1 LVPTSR
7 TYHRVVTRKRLVW
20 IVPALGLIGAQAGH
34 LLTYELIFGT
44 AAPQVQS
51 AGSHSYFP
59 TLAKTGVGVAALVFL
74 AALLVVGA
82 GRVIAGRRIEA
93 DRAPSLVRLLAG
105 LFTIQLVCFVSQE
118 TIEAMAGGGYLSSVP
133 ALVLWGTVGQL
144 PVAAVAALALR
155 WLGARWR
162 PALTAISNAVATAS
176 VRPAFAAALV
186 PVPTT
191 VDSALSR
198 EDIQLAFNRRG
209 PPSSKR
215 SALN

>member
-1 LVPTSR
+1 MS
-7 TYHRVVTRKRLVW
+7 RKRLVW

-44 AAPQVQS
+44 AAPQIQS

-59 TLAKTGVGVAALVFL
+59 MLAKTGLGVAALVFL
-74 AALLVVGA
+74 ATLLVVGA

-93 DRAPSLVRLLAG
+93 ERAPSLVRLLAG

-118 TIEAMAGGGYLSSVP
+118 TIEGMAGGGYLSSVP
-133 ALVLWGTVGQL
+133 ALLLWGTVGQL
-144 PVAAVAALALR
+144 PVAIAAALALR

-162 PALTAISNAVATAS
+162 PALTAITNAVATFSLHA
-176 VRPAFAAALV
+176 AFAAAPAPMPLTIDAA
-186 PVPTT
+186 P
-191 VDSALSR
+191 SR
-198 EDIQLAFNRRG
+198 DGIAFAFNRRG